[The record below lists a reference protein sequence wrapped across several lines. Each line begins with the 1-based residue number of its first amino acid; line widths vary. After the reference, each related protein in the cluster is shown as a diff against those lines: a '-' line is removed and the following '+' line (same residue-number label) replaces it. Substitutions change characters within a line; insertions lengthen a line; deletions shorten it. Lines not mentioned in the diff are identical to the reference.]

1 LLILFEGFNTHLTPN
16 NSVYGLELCPK
27 CKKGHLYPLVTGT
40 DSAGPKDQFREAGI
54 IREYGC
60 DICGYKQKG
69 VKQTQIKNKL
79 SATLK
84 KQNQKQNQNQK

>member
-1 LLILFEGFNTHLTPN
+1 
-16 NSVYGLELCPK
+16 VYGLELCPK

-69 VKQTQIKNKL
+69 VKQTQIKNKV
-79 SATLK
+79 SATVK
-84 KQNQKQNQNQK
+84 KTKKTKPKTKPKPKIKRKRSNK